1 MLITLPATILEHDIP
16 SFNVK
21 EQGKVTYKLIKL
33 YTFDN
38 NGENNS
44 AYAYDSNDK
53 TDKNKSHTQ
62 LFYNLTDKKKLSK
75 CTPSYFREVF
85 RPDERFHNLHWY
97 TEALKSV
104 SSSSEPT
111 KLWTIDQVK
120 IKKSKFS
127 KQIRRPRLFSIS
139 NTELGNSVF
148 KYDSSKNESKG
159 YSGYIAT
166 PCDNSCI
173 QRYRWVRYKDGSGW
187 AFIARNDPN
196 TILVEFLKTDFD
208 HEFDIIFLKNSP
220 PGWRI
225 SKDSTNFDKPA
236 QFMGRYPSIFSN
248 PSTIR
253 SSTTS
258 GLLSNVSIR
267 ESTFSDISTAL
278 SVNDESVGNGN
289 GGKISNVNSLY
300 SERNFTSL
308 GNLTKFD
315 PEKSW
320 QEYVLAST
328 VAIQDEV
335 NQNKRRLW
343 KK

>member
-1 MLITLPATILEHDIP
+1 MPITLPPTILEDDIP
-16 SFNVK
+16 PSYVK
-21 EQGKVTYKLIKL
+21 ELGKVTYKLIKL

-38 NGENNS
+38 DGENYS
-44 AYAYDSNDK
+44 PHAYDSKDK
-53 TDKNKSHTQ
+53 TDKHKSHTQ
-62 LFYNLTDKKKLSK
+62 LFYNITDKTKLSK
-75 CTPSYFREVF
+75 CTPSYFRNVF
-85 RPDERFHNLHWY
+85 RPDERFQNLHWY

-104 SSSSEPT
+104 SSSSEPSN
-111 KLWTIDQVK
+111 LWTIDQVK
-120 IKKSKFS
+120 LKKSKFS
-127 KQIRRPRLFSIS
+127 KRIKRPRVFSIG
-139 NTELGNSVF
+139 NAELGRSVF
-148 KYDSSKNESKG
+148 KYDSSKNEPKG
-159 YSGYIAT
+159 YSGNIAT

-187 AFIARNDPN
+187 AFISRNDPN
-196 TILVEFLKTDFD
+196 ATLVEFLKTDFD

-225 SKDSTNFDKPA
+225 SQDSKDFDKPA
-236 QFMGRYPSIFSN
+236 QFMGRYPSVFSN

-278 SVNDESVGNGN
+278 SVNDENVGN

-308 GNLTKFD
+308 GNLSKFD
-315 PEKSW
+315 SEKSW

-328 VAIQDEV
+328 VTIQDEV